1 MSVPARE
8 RFIAEIQA
16 DPIDLGRAS
25 LWIAQEAYP
34 DLDVEEYWA
43 ALDEM
48 AAEVRERLP
57 PERYPLRILKI
68 LNHYLFEDLGFRG
81 NREDY
86 YDPRNSF
93 LNEVID
99 RRLGI
104 PITLSLLYLELAR
117 RLDFPMA
124 GVGMPGHFLV
134 RPLFEGSEIWVDPF
148 HKGEILFP
156 EDCQERLT
164 QIYGPGIRLQ
174 EQYLAPT
181 SSRMILVRLLNNLK
195 HIYLR
200 RGELEPALA
209 AVERILLLI
218 PEDLGQLR
226 DRGLLY
232 YQLGHWPQAQQ
243 DLKYY
248 LAQARQDGELNPAND
263 HLIREIL
270 RRLGT
275 DPDEL
280 PEL

>member
-1 MSVPARE
+1 MSVAARE
-8 RFIAEIQA
+8 RFTAEIQA
-16 DPIDLGRAS
+16 DPIDLGRTV

-48 AAEVRERLP
+48 AAELQERLP
-57 PERYPLRILKI
+57 PERYPMRILKT

-117 RLDFPMA
+117 RVDFPMA
-124 GVGMPGHFLV
+124 GVSMPGHFLV
-134 RPLFEGSEIWVDPF
+134 RPLFEGSEILVDPF
-148 HKGEILFP
+148 HEGEILFA

-195 HIYLR
+195 HIYLSR
-200 RGELEPALA
+200 TELEPALA
-209 AVERILLLI
+209 AVERILLLL

-232 YQLGHWPQAQQ
+232 YQLGDWQQAQQ
-243 DLKYY
+243 DLKHY
-248 LAQARQDGELNPAND
+248 LTQAPQYGETNRSDA

-270 RRLGT
+270 QRLESYS
-275 DPDEL
+275 D
-280 PEL
+280 